1 MLASPV
7 PSPEG
12 AVDPD
17 DRARRA
23 RTARRNRFVSACQ
36 QLLALGLVLAAL
48 TPAARTVTMDVRPA
62 SPTDAST
69 RSGGSLRPASA
80 PATVP
85 TTAVEP
91 DVAEY
96 SLTAPTGARL
106 APGALRASSRRTA
119 TGGQELTSD
128 AVPVLGY
135 GAVGVTWEHGQQVAD
150 DALAVEARTFEDG
163 AWSDW
168 TEVPFHD
175 DHGPD
180 ADSAEAARARP
191 GTEPLLVG
199 EVDEVQVRVATESGA
214 PADMKLAVI
223 DPGEATTTAREKPE
237 IDTDTL
243 DGDADTDST
252 AETSEG
258 ELALRAKVAAPK
270 PKIFSRAQWGAD
282 ERMRDASS
290 LHYYEVHAGFVHH
303 TVNAN
308 AYTRRQVPSIIRG
321 IYAYHTQSL
330 GWSDVG
336 YNFLVDRFG
345 RIWEGRFGG
354 VSRPVVG
361 AHTLGYNDNSFA
373 MSAIGNF
380 ETARPTR
387 AMVRAYG
394 ALFAWKLALHGVNAA
409 DSRQFVTSDH
419 FKAINGHRDAGAT
432 ACPGINLYN
441 RIPRIRELATAA
453 QQGWDGRELESSLV
467 AGARPDLV
475 LRRAVDGKV
484 FLRQVVPADS
494 GYRLGKRVPTGLL
507 LPDADRIIKAGD
519 WDMDGHG
526 DLIVKEGGG
535 LWLHRGV
542 GRGKFA
548 AATRLATGFGRV
560 TRLAAVGDFTGD
572 GRPDLMG
579 QPDGGSMRIYP
590 GAGASGLRKSYTAY
604 SPVRGRRHVPIGRW
618 DRDGAPDS
626 LIRRR
631 TGLVLYY
638 GNGPGGFTRR
648 KSMALPVAG
657 YDWLVGVHDV
667 DLTGHSDLIA
677 RTRSTGQLWVIPGS
691 AAGFRSRV
699 AIAGGTQEYD
709 MVG

>member
-1 MLASPV
+1 MLASPT

-12 AVDPD
+12 AVDHD
-17 DRARRA
+17 GRVLRV

-62 SPTDAST
+62 APADART
-69 RSGGSLRPASA
+69 QGGAALRSA

-85 TTAVEP
+85 TTAVDP
-91 DVAEY
+91 DVTEY
-96 SLTAPTGARL
+96 SLTAPPGARL

-119 TGGQELTSD
+119 TGGQQLTSD

-135 GAVGVTWEHGQQVAD
+135 GAVGVTWQHGQQVAD
-150 DALAVEARTFEDG
+150 DALAVEARTFQDG

-168 TEVPFHD
+168 TDVPYHD

-180 ADSAEAARARP
+180 PDSDEARHARP

-199 EVDEVQVRVATESGA
+199 EVDQVQVRVATDSSA
-214 PADMKLAVI
+214 PADMKLAVV
-223 DPGEATTTAREKPE
+223 DPGEATTTARQTPE

-243 DGDADTDST
+243 DGDPAGTS
-252 AETSEG
+252 ETSEG

-282 ERMRDASS
+282 ESMRDKPS

-308 AYTRRQVPSIIRG
+308 AYTRDQVPSIIRG
-321 IYAYHTQSL
+321 IYAYHTRSQ
-330 GWSDVG
+330 GWSDIG

-354 VSRPVVG
+354 VGRPVVG
-361 AHTLGYNDNSFA
+361 AHTLGYNDNAFA

-380 ETARPTR
+380 ETARPSR

-394 ALFAWKLALHGVNAA
+394 RLFAWKLALHGVDAA
-409 DSRQFVTSDH
+409 DRRQHVTSDY
-419 FKAINGHRDAGAT
+419 FKAINGHRDAGST
-432 ACPGINLYN
+432 ACPGIHLYN
-441 RIPRIRELATAA
+441 RIPRIRELASTV
-453 QQGWDGRELESSLV
+453 QEGWDGRELESSLV
-467 AGARPDLV
+467 GSARPDLV

-484 FLRQVVPADS
+484 FLRQVVPTDA

-507 LPDADRIIKAGD
+507 LPEADRIIKAGD
-519 WDMDGHG
+519 WDLDGYG
-526 DLIVKEGGG
+526 DLIVKDSGV
-535 LWLHRGV
+535 LWLYRGV

-548 AATRLATGFGRV
+548 PEPRRLALGFGQV
-560 TRLAAVGDFTGD
+560 TKLAAVGDFTGD

-590 GAGASGLRKSYTAY
+590 GAGASGLRRSYTAY
-604 SPVRGRRHVPIGRW
+604 SPVPGRKQVPIGRW

-626 LIRRR
+626 LIRTRS
-631 TGLVLYY
+631 GLVLYY
-638 GNGPGGFTRR
+638 GNGPGGFTRQ
-648 KSMALPVAG
+648 KSMALPVRG
-657 YDWLVGVHDV
+657 YDWLIGVDDV
-667 DLTGHSDLIA
+667 DLIGHSDLIA

-691 AAGFRSRV
+691 ADGFRAPV
-699 AIAGGTQEYD
+699 AITGDTQGYDLAG
-709 MVG
+709 